1 MSNNPKYSKPDEDA
15 KRVSSTSSAT
25 TSIIVG
31 SDESAPSTSYSSRQ
45 YDNKPKSQQIKI
57 KIDVYRSPSSRR
69 SSRKK
74 NKSPIA
80 DVPLQPLAAAIA
92 RAIKSSETFG
102 SMDPK
107 WDMRPQQNKLEPKPK
122 PQSRIEPNPG
132 PKLQSKILPKS
143 ELKPEPKTMLI
154 PKQHKS
160 PPPYPM
166 PPTPPPS
173 PEPQPPPE
181 PAPAGKQQP
190 KPKSPQKQQ
199 QQSQPQSMCKN
210 CRNVLTAQDRQS
222 GPASMVKSNQDPILE
237 FFQFPTTSRRRRGRG
252 GRRGRG
258 RRNFRGRRSFR
269 GRSFRG
275 RSIRGR
281 SFRGR
286 SFRGRSIRGRSIRG
300 RGFRGR
306 SIRGRGFR
314 GRSIRGRRGFRGGG
328 RGGYRSRFS
337 SVSSYRI
344 SQQRPSLVS
353 NSSRRRSIRGRGR
366 GRGRTRSSSWT
377 QAYRNVREKQSLAL

>member
-92 RAIKSSETFG
+92 RAIKT
-102 SMDPK
+102 
-107 WDMRPQQNKLEPKPK
+107 
-122 PQSRIEPNPG
+122 
-132 PKLQSKILPKS
+132 
-143 ELKPEPKTMLI
+143 
-154 PKQHKS
+154 
-160 PPPYPM
+160 
-166 PPTPPPS
+166 
-173 PEPQPPPE
+173 
-181 PAPAGKQQP
+181 GKQQP

-222 GPASMVKSNQDPILE
+222 GPASMVKI
-237 FFQFPTTSRRRRGRG
+237 
-252 GRRGRG
+252 
-258 RRNFRGRRSFR
+258 
-269 GRSFRG
+269 
-275 RSIRGR
+275 
-281 SFRGR
+281 
-286 SFRGRSIRGRSIRG
+286 
-300 RGFRGR
+300 
-306 SIRGRGFR
+306 
-314 GRSIRGRRGFRGGG
+314 
-328 RGGYRSRFS
+328 
-337 SVSSYRI
+337 SSYRI